1 MNVKSYR
8 KNVGLIVL
16 NRNNQLLVCRR
27 KGKKTWQFP
36 QGGIDAGESN
46 TQAAYRELFEEV
58 GIKKNQVNIL
68 QKSKHWYTYDLPD
81 KYRPRPKSL
90 KNFKGQIQKWYMLQ
104 ANTNLEINLLNE
116 IPQEFIEFK
125 WSTYWYC
132 LSCVVP
138 FKRDVYRNVLTE
150 FLPKYI
156 QLHND

>member
-16 NRNNQLLVCRR
+16 DRNNQLLVCRR

-46 TQAAYRELFEEV
+46 TQAANRELFEEV

-68 QKSKHWYTYDLPD
+68 QKSKHWYHYHLPD
-81 KYRPRPKSL
+81 KYQPRPKSL

-116 IPQEFIEFK
+116 IPQEFVEFK

>member
-46 TQAAYRELFEEV
+46 TEAAYRELFEEV

-68 QKSKHWYTYDLPD
+68 QKSKHWYHYDLPD

-116 IPQEFIEFK
+116 IPQEFVEFK

-138 FKRDVYRNVLTE
+138 FKQDVYRNVLTE

>member
-68 QKSKHWYTYDLPD
+68 QKSKHWYHYDLPD
-81 KYRPRPKSL
+81 KYRPKPKSL
-90 KNFKGQIQKWYMLQ
+90 KNFKGQVQKWYMLQ

>member
-16 NRNNQLLVCRR
+16 DRNNQLLVCRR

-36 QGGIDAGESN
+36 QGGIDVGESN

-68 QKSKHWYTYDLPD
+68 QKGKHWYTYDLPD

-116 IPQEFIEFK
+116 IPQEFVEFK

>member
-16 NRNNQLLVCRR
+16 DRNNQLLVCRR

-36 QGGIDAGESN
+36 QGGIDVGESN

-116 IPQEFIEFK
+116 IPQEFVEFK

>member
-68 QKSKHWYTYDLPD
+68 QKSKHWYHYDLPD

-116 IPQEFIEFK
+116 IPQEFVEFK

>member
-46 TQAAYRELFEEV
+46 TEAAYRELFEEV

-68 QKSKHWYTYDLPD
+68 QKSKHWYHYDLPD
-81 KYRPRPKSL
+81 KYRPKPKSL
-90 KNFKGQIQKWYMLQ
+90 KNFKGQVQKWYMLQ

>member
-16 NRNNQLLVCRR
+16 DRNNQLLVCRR

-36 QGGIDAGESN
+36 QGGIDVGESN

-68 QKSKHWYTYDLPD
+68 QKSKHWYHYDLPD
-81 KYRPRPKSL
+81 KYRSKPKSL

-116 IPQEFIEFK
+116 IPQEFVEFK

-138 FKRDVYRNVLTE
+138 FKREVYRNVLTE

>member
-16 NRNNQLLVCRR
+16 DRNNQLLVCRR

-36 QGGIDAGESN
+36 QGGIDVGESN

-68 QKSKHWYTYDLPD
+68 QKSKHWYHYDLPD

>member
-46 TQAAYRELFEEV
+46 TEAAYRELFEEV

-68 QKSKHWYTYDLPD
+68 QKSKHWYHYDLPD
-81 KYRPRPKSL
+81 KYRPKPKSL
-90 KNFKGQIQKWYMLQ
+90 KNFKGQVQKWYMLQ
-104 ANTNLEINLLNE
+104 ANTNVEINLLNE
-116 IPQEFIEFK
+116 IPQEFVEFK

>member
-116 IPQEFIEFK
+116 IPQEFVEFK

>member
-16 NRNNQLLVCRR
+16 DRNNQLLVCRR

-36 QGGIDAGESN
+36 QGGIDVGESN

-68 QKSKHWYTYDLPD
+68 QKSKHWFHYDLPD

-116 IPQEFIEFK
+116 IPQEFVEFK

-138 FKRDVYRNVLTE
+138 FKRDVYRNILTE